1 MRQPGLLAYRCSM
14 LLCSPLAPHLVRV
27 PLALTVILAPGGP
40 TGTQL
45 AARADEMPSYARRL
59 SAVHRAGIPATPPRH
74 RRQPPNRFDNAGN
87 STPDGLTA
95 AAAFDIGSF
104 AFRMDVWLRGQPA
117 RRNVSPP
124 TRLPIDSTGRRRGT
138 ADQSRE
144 NQLKP
149 MRGKSD
155 WRKFSGLTREI
166 FVPSM
171 LIPAISPC

>member
-1 MRQPGLLAYRCSM
+1 M
-14 LLCSPLAPHLVRV
+14 LDAAFLSTRSAPR
-27 PLALTVILAPGGP
+27 PRAAGP
-40 TGTQL
+40 DG
-45 AARADEMPSYARRL
+45 DPCARRTDRHAIGGASGRGAKLRPESL
-59 SAVHRAGIPATPPRH
+59 SSASSRYSDHAAAASSATAA
-74 RRQPPNRFDNAGN
+74 NGFDNAGN
-87 STPDGLTA
+87 STPDGPTA

-124 TRLPIDSTGRRRGT
+124 TQLPIDLTGRRCGT

-155 WRKFSGLTREI
+155 WRKFYGLTREI

-171 LIPAISPC
+171 PIPAISPC